1 MGVRLRRDI
10 RRKDAPVRRGA
21 HVRPRVV
28 GTDDFA
34 EPERHVD
41 RHRRAGG
48 PEDTALYSCTCGYQF
63 DAPVTAS
70 VSCPHCGRG
79 QAW

>member
-1 MGVRLRRDI
+1 
-10 RRKDAPVRRGA
+10 
-21 HVRPRVV
+21 VV

-34 EPERHVD
+34 ESERPVD

-48 PEDTALYSCTCGYQF
+48 PEDTALYTCTCGYQF
-63 DAPVTAS
+63 DAPVSAS
-70 VSCPHCGRG
+70 VSCPHCGQG